1 MPESKPAITTAQL
14 SPGMAA
20 CHARILTVAK
30 HGTPEALAATLAG
43 VLHRAEQSI
52 GNAYDAALK
61 SLREEKAA
69 PSEATTN
76 MAKDFR
82 EYLTVHPS
90 IHLGGH
96 EADDVAREL
105 AMLALDH
112 QELAAEVPQFPMMFR
127 KMWSSGEVQQ
137 WLFENM
143 PAFATGMYT
152 KGYQLGMAQR
162 TSHLEAEVARLNG
175 VIDAGKVGG

>member
-14 SPGMAA
+14 SPGMAE
-20 CHARILTVAK
+20 CHARILSVAK

-69 PSEATTN
+69 PSDATAN

-82 EYLTVHPS
+82 EYLTVHPNV
-90 IHLGGH
+90 HLSGH
-96 EADDVAREL
+96 DADTVARDL
-105 AMLALDH
+105 AGIALDH
-112 QELAAEVPQFPMMFR
+112 QELAAEVPQFPSMLR
-127 KMWSSGEVQQ
+127 KMWSGGEVQQ

-162 TSHLEAEVARLNG
+162 TSHLEAEVARLTEASG
-175 VIDAGKVGG
+175 AGKAGG